1 MKLSRKVARETLRKA
16 SLRLN
21 DQGEAEILYK
31 GAWIEFGRT
40 DLAGEAMCQIGGC
53 DVEELRAEMMDEA
66 WGAVVDED
74 GFYVIDSATDG

>member
-16 SLRLN
+16 NLRLN
-21 DQGEAEILYK
+21 DEGDAEILHG

-40 DLAGEAMCQIGGC
+40 DLAGEAPCQVGGC
-53 DVEELRAEMMDEA
+53 VVEELRAELMEAA